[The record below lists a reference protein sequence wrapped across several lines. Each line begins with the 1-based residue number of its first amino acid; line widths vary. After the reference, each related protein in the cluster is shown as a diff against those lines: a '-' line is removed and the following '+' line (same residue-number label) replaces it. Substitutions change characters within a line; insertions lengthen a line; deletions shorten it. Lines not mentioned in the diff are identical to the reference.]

1 MADRPTQTYVR
12 ALLDDDPSTLARR
25 PDSVAAPTF
34 VPLRMRSEIG
44 AEIVEIDQLSAT
56 LGRGSTADIR
66 LSAPDISRRHCELF
80 FDLGVWKV
88 RDLSSLNGVYVND
101 APVRVAAIHM
111 GDRLRIGSTA
121 FLVERATVRHPNS
134 ARIKNETLR
143 SIARVIA
150 EN

>member
-12 ALLDDDPSTLARR
+12 ALIDDDPSTLASR
-25 PDSVAAPTF
+25 PDGAAPTF

-66 LSAPDISRRHCELF
+66 LSAPDVSRRHCELF

-101 APVRVAAIHM
+101 APVRVAAVHL

-121 FLVERATVRHPNS
+121 FLIERATVRHVNAS
-134 ARIKNETLR
+134 RIKNETLR